1 MVKRPTYEEL
11 RQRVKE
17 LEREA
22 TELRRAKEMFR
33 LKRDKLQSL
42 MDGLSRAE
50 IGIDIIG
57 VDYAVLFQN
66 QILEERFGSL
76 TEQLCYEKFMG
87 LEEPCE
93 FCSMIKAVRNNKEER
108 IELIAKDGRNYEVL
122 SSPLPNPDGTVD
134 KVIEIVRDITDR
146 KRAEE
151 KLRESEEKYRLL
163 IENQTDLV
171 VKLDSEGR
179 FEFVSPSYCEMFGK
193 AEEELIGKK
202 FMPLV
207 HEDDQE
213 HTAKAIEALYQ
224 PPYTAYM
231 EQRAMTKDG
240 WKWLS
245 WVDTS
250 VLDEND
256 NVVSIIGVGRNINH
270 RKQADE
276 SLQKSEAQK
285 RAILDGITTNLA
297 FVNENLE
304 IQWVNKAGADSV
316 KKSPQEMIGRKC
328 HEFWGDSETP
338 CDDCPTI
345 KAFRTKKTE
354 HAIMHTPDG
363 RIWDVKGEAVF
374 DESGKMI
381 GVLEIAHDITEK
393 FKAEKALR
401 ESEGKLNAMLKSIG
415 DYMSMMDKDLK
426 IIWANKITRAVFG
439 NDIIGKKCYEVYHQ
453 RKGPCEPYP
462 CITLKAF
469 QDGEVHKHDTQVI
482 DQEEKKIFFHCTAN
496 VALRDKQGNPAAVLE
511 ICRDITEHKKAE
523 LVLIE
528 RGKEL
533 ENKTQELEEVNAALK
548 VLLKHRNEDQQDF
561 EEKIVANVKKLVLP
575 YVEKLN
581 NSQLNHGQMVY
592 LDIVKS
598 NLEDIITPF
607 LHQLSSKYF
616 NLTPREIQ
624 IAGLVK
630 DGKTTKEI
638 AELLNSSKGTIDF
651 HRNNLRKKLGLRNTK
666 TNLRSFLLSLA

>member
-1 MVKRPTYEEL
+1 LPPLGGKWCYNRFERFTINPALPEVTEEDIPMVKRPTYEEL

-57 VDYAVLFQN
+57 F
-66 QILEERFGSL
+66 
-76 TEQLCYEKFMG
+76 
-87 LEEPCE
+87 
-93 FCSMIKAVRNNKEER
+93 
-108 IELIAKDGRNYEVL
+108 
-122 SSPLPNPDGTVD
+122 
-134 KVIEIVRDITDR
+134 
-146 KRAEE
+146 
-151 KLRESEEKYRLL
+151 
-163 IENQTDLV
+163 
-171 VKLDSEGR
+171 
-179 FEFVSPSYCEMFGK
+179 
-193 AEEELIGKK
+193 
-202 FMPLV
+202 
-207 HEDDQE
+207 
-213 HTAKAIEALYQ
+213 
-224 PPYTAYM
+224 
-231 EQRAMTKDG
+231 
-240 WKWLS
+240 
-245 WVDTS
+245 
-250 VLDEND
+250 
-256 NVVSIIGVGRNINH
+256 GRNINH

-276 SLQKSEAQK
+276 ALQKSEDQK

-328 HEFWGDSETP
+328 HEFWGDPETP
-338 CDDCPTI
+338 CHDCPTV
-345 KAFRTKKTE
+345 KAFRTRKTE
-354 HAIMHTPDG
+354 HTIMHNPDG
-363 RIWDVKGEAVF
+363 RIWDEKGEPVF

-401 ESEGKLNAMLKSIG
+401 ENEGKLNAMLQSIG
-415 DYMSMMDKDLK
+415 DHMSMMDKDLN
-426 IIWANKITRAVFG
+426 IIWANKITKAVFG
-439 NDIIGKKCYEVYHQ
+439 NDIIGKKCYEVYRR
-453 RKGPCEPYP
+453 RKEPCEPYP

-469 QDGEVHKHDTQVI
+469 RDGKVHKHDTQVI
-482 DQEEKKIFFHCTAN
+482 DQEGKKIFFYCTGN
-496 VALRDKQGNPAAVLE
+496 VALIDKQENPTAVLG
-511 ICRDITEHKKAE
+511 ICRDITERKQAE
-523 LVLIE
+523 LALIE
-528 RGKEL
+528 RGREL
-533 ENKTQELEEVNAALK
+533 ENKTHELEEVNAALR

-581 NSQLNHGQMVY
+581 NSQLNHRQMLY
-592 LDIVKS
+592 LNIVKS

-630 DGKTTKEI
+630 DGKKTKEI
-638 AELLNSSKGTIDF
+638 AELLNCSTGTIDF
-651 HRNNLRKKLGLRNTK
+651 HRNNLRKKLGLKNTK